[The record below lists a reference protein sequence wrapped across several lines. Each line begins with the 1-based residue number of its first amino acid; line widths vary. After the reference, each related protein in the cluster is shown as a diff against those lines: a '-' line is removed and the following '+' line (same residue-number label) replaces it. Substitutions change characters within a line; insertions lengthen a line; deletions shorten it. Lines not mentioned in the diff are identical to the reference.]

1 METFPSRHNRIFSR
15 GFSLI
20 EVAISIFVLS
30 IGLTAV
36 ASLLGRSV
44 GDTTHSRYQASAAE
58 LASEKLEDLNRYPA
72 YDPNVVVNSGASVGS
87 LTADIVTNNVNSA
100 GITEAVNY
108 WDEVQLSSTGGSI
121 SETDTGYDTSGNPNY
136 TTTTHSPNGTI
147 TVTTT
152 STAPATN
159 TTLTFHRRW
168 LIEKD
173 TPVTGVKRITV
184 YVYLIS
190 PSIHPMVSFQMSGVR
205 P

>member
-1 METFPSRHNRIFSR
+1 METFPSRRNTNFSR

-44 GDTTHSRYQASAAE
+44 GDTTHSRYQAIAAS
-58 LASEKLEDLNRYPA
+58 LASEKLEDLNRYPS
-72 YDPNVVVNSGASVGS
+72 YDPNVVVSSGTSVGS
-87 LTADIVTNNVNSA
+87 LSSDIVTNSVSSD

-108 WDEVQLSSTGGSI
+108 WDEIQLSSTGGSI
-121 SETDTGYDTSGNPNY
+121 SEVDTGYDTSGNPNY

-152 STAPATN
+152 STAPT
-159 TTLTFHRRW
+159 TTSTLTFHRRW
-168 LIEKD
+168 LIEQD
-173 TPVTGVKRITV
+173 TPVTGVRRVTV

-190 PSIHPMVSFQMSGVR
+190 PSIHPMVSFQMSAVR